1 MIYSVSLN
9 LFSNFYFRL
18 KFLVAAAILKI
29 SSLKISVLVIAAIWK
44 ISVLAAIARIMA
56 VVNIA

>member
-18 KFLVAAAILKI
+18 KFLVAAVILKI

-44 ISVLAAIARIMA
+44 ISVLAAIARIMD